1 MKREKVGEKE
11 KGRGREGKTER
22 EKDREIKRDIHTGT
36 DFTSIFSRSPLA
48 SKDVWGIRNSS
59 AAANMKVI
67 DTSPGAR
74 DQVSHPSPDQNQ
86 KAKNDANKMRS
97 LKLTLAVLSGAS
109 VWLECWSWG
118 LYCPT
123 QFIHGANFQ
132 LTSRGEMQ
140 SHVHAKSCPLRT
152 YTDVFKGL
160 FRFSLIKLRSEDL
173 GINSEMSYF
182 GGGEILKVRSA

>member
-1 MKREKVGEKE
+1 MWNIFSRLIHQSKP
-11 KGRGREGKTER
+11 TFLWWER

-140 SHVHAKSCPLRT
+140 SHVHAKGCPLRT

-182 GGGEILKVRSA
+182 GGGEILKVQSA

>member
-11 KGRGREGKTER
+11 IGREKERERHTER
-22 EKDREIKRDIHTGT
+22 ERGT
-36 DFTSIFSRSPLA
+36 HRYRLYLMFSQSPLA

-86 KAKNDANKMRS
+86 KAENCANKMHS
-97 LKLTLAVLSGAS
+97 LKLTLAVFSGAS

-118 LYCPT
+118 LYCPI
-123 QFIHGANFQ
+123 QFIYGANSQ

-140 SHVHAKSCPLRT
+140 SHVHAKGCPLRT
-152 YTDVFKGL
+152 YTDVFEGL
-160 FRFSLIKLRSEDL
+160 FTFSLIKLRSEDL